1 MLKLFARRKDGNQV
15 LLKMGFLGDPKKN
28 PKDER

>member
-15 LLKMGFLGDPKKN
+15 LLKMEFLSDLKN